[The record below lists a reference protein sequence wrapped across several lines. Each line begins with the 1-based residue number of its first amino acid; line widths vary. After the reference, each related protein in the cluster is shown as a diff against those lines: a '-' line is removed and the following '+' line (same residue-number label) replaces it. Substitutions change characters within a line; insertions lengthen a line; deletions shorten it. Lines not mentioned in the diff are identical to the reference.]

1 MNDETFDADALNFPE
16 LTADPTGNEP
26 QVEEPKVETVV
37 VEPKVDTKVETKV
50 DTKPTEEKTEPVAPN
65 PTEVKETI
73 SISDPPSKYEGES
86 DIQHK
91 LRTDI
96 WLAGQAKA
104 QAETPEEKSA
114 LAQHIKGLR
123 KELAINH
130 KSSETNA
137 QIPIET
143 NKSSIDPQVI
153 QSEEDLAKEA
163 LRKMGYLSKD
173 EVAQM
178 VAETIASQ
186 SKQSEHLSATQ
197 EFYSLHKDIASNPA
211 QREALERFVVDKFN
225 ITPQSTK
232 QDLLVAMDMAASYMF
247 PKNDTRSQRAAQA
260 ADKRDL
266 VGITSNTQSV
276 PTTNKAD
283 EKSAAAL
290 KEIGMS
296 MKDMGWE

>member
-1 MNDETFDADALNFPE
+1 MEEPKFDVEALNFPE
-16 LTADPTGNEP
+16 LTTEPTGNET
-26 QVEEPKVETVV
+26 QVEVPKVEVTP
-37 VEPKVDTKVETKV
+37 VEPTVA
-50 DTKPTEEKTEPVAPN
+50 PTVKEEPVAEPVTPEPTQKDTT
-65 PTEVKETI
+65 PTEAIK
-73 SISDPPSKYEGES
+73 ISDPPSKYEGES

-104 QAETPEEKSA
+104 QAESPEEKSE

-123 KELAINH
+123 KELAITH
-130 KSSETNA
+130 KSETVTPTEI
-137 QIPIET
+137 QKPIET
-143 NKSSIDPQVI
+143 NES
-153 QSEEDLAKEA
+153 SEEDLAKEA

-178 VAETIASQ
+178 VAETIANQ

-197 EFYSLHKDIASNPA
+197 EFYSSHKDLASNPA
-211 QREALERFVVDKFN
+211 QRQALERFVVEKFN

-247 PKNDTRSQRAAQA
+247 PKNDTRSQRASQA
-260 ADKRDL
+260 EDKRAL

-283 EKSAAAL
+283 EKTSAGL
-290 KEIGMS
+290 KEIGLS